1 MYSSYKVP
9 CESMYELRVCE
20 CERERERENG
30 SYIALKYSF
39 LFNIKMIIMVF

>member
-20 CERERERENG
+20 CERERE
-30 SYIALKYSF
+30 
-39 LFNIKMIIMVF
+39 KMEVI